1 MLLFFLV
8 YIAPIPGFPVHQTVP
23 ADDIP
28 IDALNLYVRI
38 SIMGFATHLG
48 PWLLGTVKN
57 TTGTTSGTL
66 RNMGATVVSQSKAIV
81 YTDITAATV
90 AFTIPAGSQILTAAF
105 NTTVAYA
112 TTTPTYALFS
122 NAVAINTAA
131 NGSAFTAT
139 GIVNI
144 LLGNNS
150 AAAAV
155 LCNNVGTTDSII
167 TFTQANVTATSGAG
181 VLTMTYVVKNSDGTQ
196 VPASA

>member
-1 MLLFFLV
+1 
-8 YIAPIPGFPVHQTVP
+8 
-23 ADDIP
+23 
-28 IDALNLYVRI
+28 
-38 SIMGFATHLG
+38 MGFATHLG

-57 TTGTTSGTL
+57 TTGTTAGNI
-66 RNMGATVVSQSKAIV
+66 RNMGATVVTQSKAIL

-90 AFTIPAGSQILTAAF
+90 AFTIPAGSQILTASF

-131 NGSAFTAT
+131 NGSVFTNT
-139 GIVNI
+139 GIVNL

-155 LCNNVGTTDSII
+155 LCSNVGTTDAII

-181 VLTMTYVVKNSDGTQ
+181 ILTMTYVVRDSDGSAN
-196 VPASA
+196 PAAS

>member
-1 MLLFFLV
+1 
-8 YIAPIPGFPVHQTVP
+8 
-23 ADDIP
+23 
-28 IDALNLYVRI
+28 
-38 SIMGFATHLG
+38 MGFATHLG

-57 TTGTTSGTL
+57 TTGTTSGNI
-66 RNMGATVVSQSKAIV
+66 RNLGATVVSQSKAIL

-90 AFTIPAGSQILTAAF
+90 AFTIPAGSQILTASF

-131 NGSAFTAT
+131 NGSVFTAT

-155 LCNNVGTTDSII
+155 LCNNVGTTDAII

-181 VLTMTYVVKNSDGTQ
+181 VLTITYVVKDSDGSANPTATQ
-196 VPASA
+196 Q

>member
-1 MLLFFLV
+1 
-8 YIAPIPGFPVHQTVP
+8 
-23 ADDIP
+23 
-28 IDALNLYVRI
+28 
-38 SIMGFATHLG
+38 MGFATHLG

-57 TTGTTSGTL
+57 TTGTTAGTIC
-66 RNMGATVVSQSKAIV
+66 NTGATVVSQSKAIL

-90 AFTIPAGSQILTAAF
+90 AFTIPAGSQILTAQF

-131 NGSAFTAT
+131 NGSVFTNT

-155 LCNNVGTTDSII
+155 LCNNVGTTDAII

-181 VLTMTYVVKNSDGTQ
+181 ILTLTYVVKNSDGTQ

>member
-1 MLLFFLV
+1 
-8 YIAPIPGFPVHQTVP
+8 
-23 ADDIP
+23 
-28 IDALNLYVRI
+28 
-38 SIMGFATHLG
+38 
-48 PWLLGTVKN
+48 
-57 TTGTTSGTL
+57 
-66 RNMGATVVSQSKAIV
+66 MGATMVAQSKAIL

-90 AFTIPAGSQILTAAF
+90 AFTIPAGSQILTASF

-131 NGSAFTAT
+131 NGSAFTNT

-155 LCNNVGTTDSII
+155 LCNNVGTSDAII

-181 VLTMTYVVKNSDGTQ
+181 TLTLTYVVKGSDGVANPT
-196 VPASA
+196 ATET

>member
-1 MLLFFLV
+1 
-8 YIAPIPGFPVHQTVP
+8 
-23 ADDIP
+23 
-28 IDALNLYVRI
+28 
-38 SIMGFATHLG
+38 MGFATHLG
-48 PWLLGTVKN
+48 PWLLGTVKE
-57 TTGTTSGTL
+57 TTGTTVGNI
-66 RNMGATVVSQSKAIV
+66 RNTGATVVSQSKSIL
-81 YTDITAATV
+81 YTDITAATI
-90 AFTIPAGSQILTAAF
+90 AFTIPAGSQILTAVF

-112 TTTPTYALFS
+112 TTTPTYALFA

-131 NGSAFTAT
+131 NGSVFTAT

-144 LLGNNS
+144 LLGNNT

-181 VLTMTYVVKNSDGTQ
+181 ILTMTYVVKNSDGTQ

>member
-1 MLLFFLV
+1 V
-8 YIAPIPGFPVHQTVP
+8 YIAATPGFPVHQTVP

-28 IDALNLYVRI
+28 IDALYLYVRI

-66 RNMGATVVSQSKAIV
+66 RNLGATVVSQSKAIL

-131 NGSAFTAT
+131 NGSVFTNT

-155 LCNNVGTTDSII
+155 LCNNVGTTDAII

-181 VLTMTYVVKNSDGTQ
+181 TLTLTYVVKDSDGSANPSATQ
-196 VPASA
+196 Q

>member
-1 MLLFFLV
+1 
-8 YIAPIPGFPVHQTVP
+8 
-23 ADDIP
+23 
-28 IDALNLYVRI
+28 
-38 SIMGFATHLG
+38 MGFATHLG

-57 TTGTTSGTL
+57 TTGTTAGTI
-66 RNMGATVVSQSKAIV
+66 RNLGATVVSQSKAIL

-90 AFTIPAGSQILTAAF
+90 AFTIPAGSQILSATF

-131 NGSAFTAT
+131 NGSVFTNT
-139 GIVNI
+139 GIVNL

-155 LCNNVGTTDSII
+155 LCNNVGTTDAII

-181 VLTMTYVVKNSDGTQ
+181 ILTLTYVVKDSDGSANPTATQ
-196 VPASA
+196 Q

>member
-1 MLLFFLV
+1 
-8 YIAPIPGFPVHQTVP
+8 
-23 ADDIP
+23 
-28 IDALNLYVRI
+28 
-38 SIMGFATHLG
+38 MGFATHLG

-57 TTGTTSGTL
+57 TTGTTSGTI
-66 RNMGATVVSQSKAIV
+66 RNLGATVVSQSKAIL

-90 AFTIPAGSQILTAAF
+90 AFTIPAGSQILSATF

-131 NGSAFTAT
+131 NGSVFTNT
-139 GIVNI
+139 GIVNL

-155 LCNNVGTTDSII
+155 LCNNVGTTDAII

-181 VLTMTYVVKNSDGTQ
+181 ILTLTYVVKDSDGSANQTATQ
-196 VPASA
+196 Q

>member
-1 MLLFFLV
+1 
-8 YIAPIPGFPVHQTVP
+8 
-23 ADDIP
+23 
-28 IDALNLYVRI
+28 
-38 SIMGFATHLG
+38 MGFATHLG

-57 TTGTTSGTL
+57 TTGTTSGTI
-66 RNMGATVVSQSKAIV
+66 RNLGATVVSQSKAIL

-90 AFTIPAGSQILTAAF
+90 AFTIPAGSQILTASF

-131 NGSAFTAT
+131 NGSVFANT

-155 LCNNVGTTDSII
+155 LCNNVGTTDAII

-181 VLTMTYVVKNSDGTQ
+181 FLTITYVVKDSNGSANQTATQ
-196 VPASA
+196 Q

>member
-1 MLLFFLV
+1 
-8 YIAPIPGFPVHQTVP
+8 
-23 ADDIP
+23 
-28 IDALNLYVRI
+28 
-38 SIMGFATHLG
+38 MGFATHLG

-57 TTGTTSGTL
+57 TTGTTSGSL
-66 RNMGATVVSQSKAIV
+66 RNLGATVVSQSKAIL

-90 AFTIPAGSQILTAAF
+90 AFTIPAGSQILTAQF

-131 NGSAFTAT
+131 NGSVFTNT

-155 LCNNVGTTDSII
+155 LCNNVGTTDAII

-181 VLTMTYVVKNSDGTQ
+181 TLTITYVVKGSDGVANPTATQ
-196 VPASA
+196 Q